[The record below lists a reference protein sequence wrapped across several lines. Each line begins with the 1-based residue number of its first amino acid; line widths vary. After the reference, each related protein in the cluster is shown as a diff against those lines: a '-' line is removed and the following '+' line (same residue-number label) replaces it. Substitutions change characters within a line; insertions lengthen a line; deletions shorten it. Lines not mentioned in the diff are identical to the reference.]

1 MHLTYPVLNSLALY
15 LDSAWKG
22 KKITAVFTQEKEELV
37 LEAGHS
43 EYIRIR
49 CGGNLGYVVPVKS
62 FARAGSNSLDLF
74 PSLCGRPVSSVKIVP
89 DERILRIHADH
100 LILEIRMFGNR
111 SNVWLLSVQEEPE
124 PFLYREGEGY
134 VSLADAPQAA
144 TLPGWIKSVQNAAS
158 DFQFDL
164 TLVNERNRFLS
175 FCSGAVWMIQE
186 NTPLPEPGL
195 TASGGKPIQEVLESW
210 LYAFMSRQQFG
221 RKKQEW
227 LGKITR
233 RIAYL
238 ENVRS
243 QSQEAI
249 HVLQQKREPE
259 EIGHLILAHAHEIS
273 PLAETISCT
282 DWYTGGTVEIKLKPE
297 LSAAGN
303 AEWYYEKSRKRKLE
317 LERCQTAILQSEAGL
332 PGLRNGLKALE
343 QAENM
348 RDLKEWRTRFP
359 NFLQDDALGKTGS
372 EERLPWRTFEVGGWQ
387 IRVGKDARSNDS
399 LTLRG
404 SRAGDLWLHVKD
416 YSGSHVVIRQKSGQA
431 FPEDIIEKAGKMA
444 IWFSPRR
451 FQEWVTVT
459 VCDRKYV
466 RKNKRM
472 APGAVTVER
481 SETRLWDSPRSLG
494 EVLGVK

>member
-1 MHLTYPVLNSLALY
+1 MHLTYPVLNALALF

-22 KKITAVFTQEKEELV
+22 KKLTAVFTQEKEELV

-43 EYIRIR
+43 EYLRIR

-74 PSLCGRPVSSVKIVP
+74 PALLDRTVSSVKIVP

-111 SNVWLLSVQEEPE
+111 SNVWLLSAQDGPE
-124 PFLYREGEGY
+124 PFLYREGEQY
-134 VSLADAPQAA
+134 VPLTNTHSVSA
-144 TLPGWIKSVQNAAS
+144 LPGWIKSVLNIAAVLE
-158 DFQFDL
+158 FDL
-164 TLVNERNRFLS
+164 THPEERSRFLT
-175 FCSGAVWMIQE
+175 FCSGKVWMIQE
-186 NTPLPEPGL
+186 NYPLPEPGL
-195 TASGGKPIQEVLESW
+195 TSAEGKPIEEVLESW
-210 LYAFMSRQQFG
+210 LYAFMGRQQFG

-233 RIAYL
+233 RISYL
-238 ENVRS
+238 ENVQS
-243 QSQEAI
+243 QSREAI
-249 HVLQQKREPE
+249 QVLQQKRDPE
-259 EIGHLILAHAHEIS
+259 ELGHLILAHAHEIL
-273 PLAETISCT
+273 PKAETISCT
-282 DWYTGGTVEIKLKPE
+282 DWYTGGSIEILLKPE
-297 LSAAGN
+297 LSASGN

-317 LERCQTAILQSEAGL
+317 LERCRSAILQGEASLPLLREGL
-332 PGLRNGLKALE
+332 EALE
-343 QAENM
+343 GTGNM
-348 RDLKEWRTRFP
+348 RELKEWRTRFP
-359 NFLQDDALGKTGS
+359 NLLPEEAGGKPGS
-372 EERLPWRTFEVGGWQ
+372 EERQLWRTFEMGGWQ
-387 IRVGKDARSNDS
+387 IRVGKDARSNDA

-416 YSGSHVVIRQKSGQA
+416 YSGSHVVIRQKSGQT
-431 FPEDIIEKAGKMA
+431 FPEELIEKAGKMA

-451 FQEWVTVT
+451 FQEWVAVT

-494 EVLGVK
+494 EVLGEK